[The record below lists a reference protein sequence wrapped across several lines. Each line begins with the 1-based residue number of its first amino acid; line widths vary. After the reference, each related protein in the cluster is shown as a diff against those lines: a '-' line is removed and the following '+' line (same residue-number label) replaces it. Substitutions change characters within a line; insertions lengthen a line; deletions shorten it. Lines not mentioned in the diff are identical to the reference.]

1 MLLHCLPYIAVA
13 LMVALYFFVRRHPRG
28 TTGEFVGRHRT
39 RDISFLAQSANG
51 FIGRI
56 TRSTPLP
63 RITPDMNDAT
73 NPVAFYGLAVLNTIN
88 NTVRSILATDA
99 GATGISGIASA
110 NFPFQ
115 PASATNY
122 GAQALSAL
130 TAVAPNSVMDTLRTG
145 FMMVYLNSA
154 QAPTATKADKVYV
167 WCAAS
172 SYDSRSG
179 RIRERP
185 FRSVASAIKG
195 GGNTGNGTV
204 SAGPTINATIGM
216 NGVYQV
222 RFSDATHFTVVDPNG
237 KQLADGQTAVAYSD
251 AGLGFTIT
259 AGGTAFVAGDG
270 FDMTVTFNDDPGPE
284 CLLQRP
290 RRLDG
295 RDRTRLQP
303 VIRQSAAPAV
313 KISAQKGAT

>member
-1 MLLHCLPYIAVA
+1 MFLLCLPYIAVA
-13 LMVALYFFVRRHPRG
+13 LMLVALYFFVRRHPRG

-88 NTVRSILATDA
+88 NTVRGILATDA
-99 GATGISGIASA
+99 SQIGISGVASG

-115 PASATNY
+115 PASATNF
-122 GAQALSAL
+122 GAQALAAL
-130 TAVAPNSVMDTLRTG
+130 TAVSPNSVMDTLRTG
-145 FMMVYLNSA
+145 FIMVYLNSA
-154 QAPTATKADKVYV
+154 QAPTATKVDKVYV

-172 SYDSRSG
+172 STTHVQGGFENAASAA
-179 RIRERP
+179 I
-185 FRSVASAIKG
+185 ASAIKG

-204 SAGPTINATIGM
+204 SAGPTINATVGM

-251 AGLGFTIT
+251 AGLGFAIT

-270 FDMTVTFNDDPGPE
+270 FDMTVTFNTIPVPNAYFNGPGDSTGSTE
-284 CLLQRP
+284 LAFNL
-290 RRLDG
+290 
-295 RDRTRLQP
+295 
-303 VIRQSAAPAV
+303 
-313 KISAQKGAT
+313 

>member
-1 MLLHCLPYIAVA
+1 MFLLCLPYIAVA
-13 LMVALYFFVRRHPRG
+13 IMMVALYFFVRRHPRG

-73 NPVAFYGLAVLNTIN
+73 NPVPFYGLAVLNTIN
-88 NTVRSILATDA
+88 NTVRGILATDSSQI
-99 GATGISGIASA
+99 GISGIAA
-110 NFPFQ
+110 GNFPFQ
-115 PASATNY
+115 PASATNF
-122 GAQALSAL
+122 GAQALAAL

-145 FMMVYLNSA
+145 FIMVYLNSA
-154 QAPTATKADKVYV
+154 QAPDSDEGRQGLRLVRGFDARPTFRA
-167 WCAAS
+167 
-172 SYDSRSG
+172 DSRTRLRGSD
-179 RIRERP
+179 
-185 FRSVASAIKG
+185 VSAIKG

-204 SAGPTINATIGM
+204 SAGPTINAAIGM

-237 KQLADGQTAVAYSD
+237 KQLADGQTGVAYSD

-270 FDMTVTFNDDPGPE
+270 FDMTVTFNTIPVPNAYFNGPG
-284 CLLQRP
+284 
-290 RRLDG
+290 DS
-295 RDRTRLQP
+295 T
-303 VIRQSAAPAV
+303 
-313 KISAQKGAT
+313 GATELAFNL